1 MLTKNRKPEEIK
13 TAYMVS
19 RQILNRFGI
28 SRTTLWSWLK
38 KKDFNFPRPIIIN
51 GIRYFD
57 EYEINKYEKKL
68 KENYEKKLEEGKERY
83 VRMVHGKNAKK
94 GKNQNTMSTQ
104 QVSDIK
110 LAD

>member
-13 TAYMVS
+13 MAYMVTK
-19 RQILNRFGI
+19 QLIHRFGI
-28 SRTTLWSWLK
+28 SRTTLWNWLK
-38 KKDFNFPRPIIIN
+38 RKDNNFPKPIVIN
-51 GIRYFD
+51 GKKYFD
-57 EYEINKYEKKL
+57 EDEIAEYEKNL
-68 KENYEKKLEEGKERY
+68 KDNYEKSVEEGKERY
-83 VRMVHGKNAKK
+83 ARMIRGRRAKK

>member
-1 MLTKNRKPEEIK
+1 M
-13 TAYMVS
+13 AYMVA

-57 EYEINKYEKKL
+57 ENEVYKYEKEL
-68 KENYEKKLEEGKERY
+68 KANYEKKMEEGKKRY
-83 VRMVHGKNAKK
+83 VRMVHGKMLKMAKTK
-94 GKNQNTMSTQ
+94 T
-104 QVSDIK
+104 IC
-110 LAD
+110 

>member
-1 MLTKNRKPEEIK
+1 M
-13 TAYMVS
+13 AYMVA

-57 EYEINKYEKKL
+57 EYEVYKYEKEL
-68 KENYEKKLEEGKERY
+68 KANYEKKSEEGKERY
-83 VRMVHGKNAKK
+83 VRMISGRRAKK
-94 GKNQNTMSTQ
+94 GEIKNTMSTQ
-104 QVSDIK
+104 
-110 LAD
+110 

>member
-13 TAYMVS
+13 MAYMVA

-57 EYEINKYEKKL
+57 ENEVYKYEKEL
-68 KENYEKKLEEGKERY
+68 KANYEKNLEEGEKRY
-83 VRMVHGKNAKK
+83 ARMIRGRRAKK
-94 GKNQNTMSTQ
+94 GKNKNTMSTQ